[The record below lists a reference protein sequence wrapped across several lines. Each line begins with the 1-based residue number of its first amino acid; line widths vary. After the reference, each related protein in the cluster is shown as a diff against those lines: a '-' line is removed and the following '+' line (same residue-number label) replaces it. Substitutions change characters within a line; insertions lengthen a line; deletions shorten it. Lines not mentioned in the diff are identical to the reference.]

1 MKAGSLLFFILLLA
15 FPATA
20 QNSLPVE
27 LLAGNNKVVAD
38 VLWFRPIKQKNS
50 QEKTNWLFFNRS
62 RAGVDYSNI
71 TSFAVTN
78 AISYN
83 FKNKLGLVWA
93 TQFLQTGFVS
103 KLGLQYFTPFKNG
116 SLFTWAVAGKNTY
129 QHFSGDWFILARWQ
143 PPVNKKLKWFLQNE
157 LLVSGDEK
165 QNSFFTQRTRIGW
178 SKDITQFGLAADYSS
193 NKTNILQVTET
204 YGIFIRH
211 EF

>member
-1 MKAGSLLFFILLLA
+1 MKKICLLVLILLA
-15 FPATA
+15 IDANS

-27 LLAGNNKVVAD
+27 IVAGNNKLTTD

-50 QEKTNWLFFNRS
+50 QAKTPWLFFNRS
-62 RAGVDYSNI
+62 RAAVDYSNS
-71 TSFAVTN
+71 TSFTVTN

-93 TQFLQTGFVS
+93 NQFLQTGFVS
-103 KLGLQYFTPFKNG
+103 KLGVQYFTPFKNG
-116 SLFTWAVAGKNTY
+116 SFFTWMVAGKNTY
-129 QHFSGDWFILARWQ
+129 QYFSADWFALTRWQ
-143 PPVNKKLKWFLQNE
+143 PPLNKKLKWFLQSE
-157 LLVSGDEK
+157 LFISRDEK
-165 QNSFFTQRTRIGW
+165 QNNNFIQRARIGC
-178 SKDITQFGLAADYSS
+178 SKNITQVGLAADYSR